1 LSATFATIK
10 LSENCTLSK
19 RLRLA
24 IDAHL
29 FPDGDNR
36 ITNPLDG
43 ALQLAFCHS
52 KMSKLAPNVGLI
64 LHGNM
69 AAVALALAG
78 KYIAHKSSHPCLKQ

>member
-1 LSATFATIK
+1 M
-10 LSENCTLSK
+10 SEDCTLSK

-36 ITNPLDG
+36 ITNLLDG

-52 KMSKLAPNVGLI
+52 KMSEPATNFGFVMR
-64 LHGNM
+64 GNM

-78 KYIAHKSSHPCLKQ
+78 KNIAHGLLHLGLKQ